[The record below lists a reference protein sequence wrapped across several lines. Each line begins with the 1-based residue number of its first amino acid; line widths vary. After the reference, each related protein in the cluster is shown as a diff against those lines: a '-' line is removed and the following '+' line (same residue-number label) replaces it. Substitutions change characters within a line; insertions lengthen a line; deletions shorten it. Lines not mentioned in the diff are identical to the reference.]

1 MTSVAALT
9 RIYPGELP
17 YLNYFINYYF
27 KIGIDKIYFVNTFP
41 DNLDEITNYL
51 SINKH
56 FSKIEIVNL
65 PKDQEIPLKGCQS
78 LVLPKIK
85 EDYTL
90 NIDANEYLKL
100 DDIKELCNNLNKYEI
115 PLINF
120 KWYMNFNDDFT
131 FKNKNLGF
139 KLWTKGKFIFK
150 TEIADKIYDHM
161 IITKNDEIDI
171 TKITNIPLI
180 HLWCRN
186 FNDILIKTISQR
198 FNDLKS
204 SNLDMVKENIKTFQL
219 PNRLKL
225 LSYLI
230 NLENNL
236 VLPQFEY
243 DIDIEKE
250 KEILLKQLNKNEYN
264 ILFKTYLCYK
274 FYFSCNKDTKIE
286 PMIHDEYILNRTM
299 ELQDF
304 NLDLSKDS
312 NKLQLPSINNLL
324 LQQNTDNKYILIPQK
339 FIVDDN
345 NINLYPSCDILLRNF
360 ENTFISNKKILVSL
374 HPVCKLYLFYKY
386 LINYSLSN
394 NRILSF
400 KEKINNCKNFNDFII
415 NFINKIDIDK
425 YIFTQHQ
432 IKLLSTDCKLN
443 EHDFII
449 IKYDD
454 LMNDDMTSL
463 VNNEL
468 NIELIN
474 EVKTKM
480 IKNKNYKTYQEL
492 KSELS
497 QQCKD
502 IIKCKYHLDLQ
513 SLNYSMD

>member
-1 MTSVAALT
+1 MLSVAVLT

-27 KIGIDKIYFVNTFP
+27 KIGVDKIYFINTYP

-51 SINKH
+51 STNKY
-56 FSKIEIVNL
+56 FSKIEIINL
-65 PKDQEIPLKGCQS
+65 PKDQDIPLMGCQS

-90 NIDANEYLKL
+90 NIDADEYLKI
-100 DDIKELCNNLNKYEI
+100 DDIKEFCNNLNKKKI

-120 KWYMNFNDDFT
+120 RWYMNFNDDFT

-139 KLWTKGKFIFK
+139 KLWTEGKVIFK

-161 IITKNDEIDI
+161 IITKNDEIDT
-171 TKITNIPLI
+171 TKVAKIPLI

-204 SNLDMVKENIKTFQL
+204 SNLDKVKENITTLQL
-219 PNRLKL
+219 PSRLKL

-230 NLENNL
+230 NLDND
-236 VLPQFEY
+236 VITPYFEY
-243 DIDIEKE
+243 NIDVEKE
-250 KEILLKQLNKNEYN
+250 KEIILSVLKKNEYN

-274 FYFSCNKDTKIE
+274 FYFSCNKDTKIK
-286 PMIHDEYILNRTM
+286 PITPDGYILNRTI

-304 NLDLSKDS
+304 NLNLSKDS
-312 NKLQLPSINNLL
+312 NKLHLPSIDNLL
-324 LQQNTDNKYILIPQK
+324 LQQNTNNKYILIPQK

-400 KEKINNCKNFNDFII
+400 KEKINNCKNFNDFIS
-415 NFINKIDIDK
+415 NFIIKINIGE

-432 IKLLSTDCKLN
+432 IKLLFTDYKLN
-443 EHDFII
+443 EYDFNT

-454 LMNDDMTSL
+454 LIKDNISSLANDD
-463 VNNEL
+463 L
-468 NIELIN
+468 NIELLN
-474 EVKTKM
+474 ELKTKI

-497 QQCKD
+497 EYSID
-502 IIKCKYHLDLQ
+502 IIKNKYQIDLQ